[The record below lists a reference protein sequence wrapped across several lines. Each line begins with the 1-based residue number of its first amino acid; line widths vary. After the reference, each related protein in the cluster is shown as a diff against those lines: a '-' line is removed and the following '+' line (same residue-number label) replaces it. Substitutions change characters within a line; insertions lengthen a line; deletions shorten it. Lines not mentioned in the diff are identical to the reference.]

1 MTEQELRVREKQ
13 ESTPGEGTR
22 PGRSFVPDVDIY
34 ETADALHLRADMP
47 GVDERSITVHL
58 DNHVLSLEGQVTLDD
73 YADMG
78 PVYTEY
84 NVGPW
89 VRRFTVS
96 DAIAADRI
104 EARIVNGV
112 LELTLPKSD
121 RVKPRKIAVSTN

>member
-1 MTEQELRVREKQ
+1 VREKQ
-13 ESTPGEGTR
+13 ESAPGESTR

-34 ETADALHLRADMP
+34 ETADALHIRADVP
-47 GVDERSITVHL
+47 GVDERSVNVHL
-58 DNHVLSLEGQVTLDD
+58 DNHTLSLEGRVALDD
-73 YADMG
+73 YGDLG

-84 NVGPW
+84 NVGHW

-121 RVKPRKIAVSTN
+121 RAKARTITVSSN